1 MAATQG
7 LDVYE
12 VRLANAAAP
21 RYVAAADVDAAVGA
35 LGLLRHEVRR
45 VEAFPRHLYDAPCAE
60 GLSHELVALAVGGG
74 EVERHEAIRIVEGL
88 RAGAQGA
95 FLKAR
100 RRGIRP
106 EEIYAGE
113 DPVDV
118 WHEVAPAGCLAF
130 AELLAAA
137 RAAGRGSRS
146 PTRPACTPS
155 RCASAWCSTS
165 RALPTKKWRRTGR
178 SAAVTG

>member
-12 VRLANAAAP
+12 VAWPMRRRPATWRRRTWTP
-21 RYVAAADVDAAVGA
+21 RSERSASCGTRSGGPRRSSASVRPALRRGA
-35 LGLLRHEVRR
+35 L
-45 VEAFPRHLYDAPCAE
+45 A
-60 GLSHELVALAVGGG
+60 ELVALAGGGG
-74 EVERHEAIRIVEGL
+74 EVERHEAIRIVEGM

-95 FLKAR
+95 FLKAC

-113 DPVDV
+113 DPMDV
-118 WHEVAPAGCLAF
+118 WHEAAPAGCLAF

-137 RAAGRGSRS
+137 RAAGAGISESDEARVYAIALRE
-146 PTRPACTPS
+146 RLVFDVA
-155 RCASAWCSTS
+155 R
-165 RALPTKKWRRTGR
+165 RANEKLEEDW
-178 SAAVTG
+178 